1 MIQCV
6 VSVAMESDSDRIT
19 RLEKKVTLLTSLY
32 KRYEEKY
39 NAEVSKTA
47 LLKKIVTQSDKLIQA
62 LQKTRRSSSAAA
74 AAPAT
79 TADPAGSGAT
89 PAKHTIYLVSATGQP
104 GLAAFLENTFAS
116 FTNNR
121 SPRFAQC
128 VSVKFDRF
136 AAATSGIKL
145 PHSVCIFL
153 INADSNGRWAADFKD
168 RKALYD
174 KAVATFEYVVLGCTV
189 PTDATD
195 VDPSDM
201 QIKARQ
207 QSWEGRIKMAM
218 PLAADPKTQQV
229 YVDAQSFN
237 QVFIKRMA
245 LKTIEMLDTEREYA
259 V

>member
-47 LLKKIVTQSDKLIQA
+47 LLKKIVTQSDKLIQV
-62 LQKTRRSSSAAA
+62 LQKTRRSSSSAAAA

-79 TADPAGSGAT
+79 TADPAGSGPT

-145 PHSVCIFL
+145 PLGFWLQTIATLCLVGVLAILQLYFMVV
-153 INADSNGRWAADFKD
+153 IAAAL
-168 RKALYD
+168 RAHVMYRYWTALYECTGD
-174 KAVATFEYVVLGCTV
+174 KRFQVAIAKYRSEQFPNSTIGKILTN
-189 PTDATD
+189 
-195 VDPSDM
+195 
-201 QIKARQ
+201 
-207 QSWEGRIKMAM
+207 
-218 PLAADPKTQQV
+218 
-229 YVDAQSFN
+229 YVDLVISTFGKSAYSSM
-237 QVFIKRMA
+237 VTPEELVAPVTKV
-245 LKTIEMLDTEREYA
+245 D
-259 V
+259 